1 MEGSRMPGWGVQES
15 FGLLTN
21 FKVVVPVKHQQTDT
35 SGARDAEMDPRTLVH
50 FFLESSWLVSSTVK
64 GTGLLGRAVS
74 SWKALESKDTSCN
87 LTDFFGGH

>member
-1 MEGSRMPGWGVQES
+1 MEGSRMPGWGVQEPFVS
-15 FGLLTN
+15 LTN

-35 SGARDAEMDPRTLVH
+35 SGARDPEMDPRTLVH
-50 FFLESSWLVSSTVK
+50 FFLESSWLVSCAVK

-74 SWKALESKDTSCN
+74 PWKVLESKDTSCN